1 VPLWAE
7 EELMAEILKDEHDML
22 RAGLGRLKGKVAI
35 ITGANSGIGR
45 ATARLF
51 AREGA
56 KIVCCDIQET
66 IAPRI
71 DRLIKDKDGGEAVFA
86 TIDVTR
92 QEDCDR
98 MVKTAIDSFGR
109 IDILY
114 NNAGAGIRKKVH
126 EHTDEEWNFVLNTNL
141 NAMFRGSRA
150 VLPYFIKQGSGSIVT
165 TASTFGLLASPEY
178 PGYCATK
185 AAIINLTREMALDY
199 GPLGIRINCVC
210 PGAIETPRFRG
221 FPPRPTLGEGMTEEQ
236 RKTMGASNRALLRM
250 GRPEEI
256 AYGVLFLV
264 SDEASFVTGHALV
277 VDGGQ
282 TIDA

>member
-1 VPLWAE
+1 
-7 EELMAEILKDEHDML
+7 MADEHPML
-22 RAGLGRLKGKVAI
+22 RPALGRLKGKVAI
-35 ITGANSGIGR
+35 VTGANSGIGR

-51 AREGA
+51 SREGA
-56 KIVCCDIQET
+56 KVVCCDIQET
-66 IAPRI
+66 ITPRI
-71 DRLIKDKDGGEAVFA
+71 DELISQAGGQAPFA
-86 TIDVTR
+86 KTDVTK
-92 QEDCDR
+92 QDDCDR
-98 MVKTAIDSFGR
+98 MVATALEKFGG
-109 IDILY
+109 INILY
-114 NNAGAGIRKKVH
+114 NNAGAGIRKKLH
-126 EHTDEEWNFVLNTNL
+126 EHTDEEWNFVLNVNL
-141 NAMFRGSRA
+141 NAMFRGARA
-150 VLPYFIKQGSGSIVT
+150 VLPPFIKQGSGNIVT
-165 TASTFGLLASPEY
+165 TASTFGLLASAEY
-178 PGYCATK
+178 PAYCATK

-221 FPPRPTLGEGMTEEQ
+221 FPPRATLAEGMSDELRE
-236 RKTMGASNRALLRM
+236 KMGSTNKALLRM